1 MQKRGGR
8 NLLGFWTQNWA
19 QKNTQISNLLN
30 PNQGLQAPLH
40 GCYVQ
45 GFMQNSR
52 VTGYNLLDIK
62 QTEQRTETLIRILG
76 V

>member
-8 NLLGFWTQNWA
+8 NLGFWTQNWA

>member
-1 MQKRGGR
+1 MQKCGGR
-8 NLLGFWTQNWA
+8 NLGFWTQNLA
-19 QKNTQISNLLN
+19 QKNTQISNSLN

-62 QTEQRTETLIRILG
+62 QTEQRTETLIWILG

>member
-8 NLLGFWTQNWA
+8 NLGFWTQNLVR
-19 QKNTQISNLLN
+19 KNTQISNLLN
-30 PNQGLQAPLH
+30 PNQGLQAQLH

-52 VTGYNLLDIK
+52 VTSYNLLDIK
-62 QTEQRTETLIRILG
+62 QTEQRTGTLIRILG

>member
-8 NLLGFWTQNWA
+8 NLGFWTQNLVR
-19 QKNTQISNLLN
+19 KSTQISNLLN

-52 VTGYNLLDIK
+52 VTS
-62 QTEQRTETLIRILG
+62 
-76 V
+76 

>member
-8 NLLGFWTQNWA
+8 NLGFWTQNLVR
-19 QKNTQISNLLN
+19 KNTQISNLLN

-45 GFMQNSR
+45 EFMQNSR
-52 VTGYNLLDIK
+52 VTSYNLLDIK